1 MLRGRY
7 GLFSLFP
14 FGRFADRSSGFHR
27 SAYFLFDNGGSFYM
41 LMAKN
46 VEVLVPFSGVHY
58 IECTHIGVML
68 GISRGLLASVKRWQP
83 LFFVKP

>member
-1 MLRGRY
+1 MGFFPCFLLGGSLIGRV
-7 GLFSLFP
+7 G
-14 FGRFADRSSGFHR
+14 ATR

-46 VEVLVPFSGVHY
+46 AEVLVPFSGVHY